1 VGASAMSPPP
11 PEHDVIAAWADQAAG
26 VGGPTHPRRCG
37 RCRQVGHICT
47 HCPHTAQEA
56 RRLAAEH
63 VQSQRAVRRDQVQA
77 VRDELFERNL
87 ELARERGRAFELHSR
102 VVELQGVVEGLA
114 ERPDRPQGPSRLAV
128 AMQEIIFENAEKIPD
143 GIYKQMMDVLMIR
156 D

>member
-1 VGASAMSPPP
+1 MDLEEPVMAQVNTAPHG
-11 PEHDVIAAWADQAAG
+11 
-26 VGGPTHPRRCG
+26 RRCG
-37 RCRQVGHICT
+37 RCRQVGHVRT
-47 HCPHTAQEA
+47 YCPHTTQEA
-56 RRLAAEH
+56 TRLAVAY

>member
-1 VGASAMSPPP
+1 MTLPAPMDFEEPVVAQVNNVSQG
-11 PEHDVIAAWADQAAG
+11 
-26 VGGPTHPRRCG
+26 RRCG
-37 RCRQVGHICT
+37 RCRQVGHVRT
-47 HCPHTAQEA
+47 YCPHSVATATG
-56 RRLAAEH
+56 LAAAYE
-63 VQSQRAVRRDQVQA
+63 QSQRAVRRNQVQA

-128 AMQEIIFENAEKIPD
+128 AMQEIIFENADKIPD